1 MQRMRTKMKLRK
13 TTEITIETREVW
25 VIRRATAK
33 AQLRCAACDDQLT
46 MVTIDQAVEIVHVS
60 ARTIYR
66 WVESGQIHFWE
77 TAEGKLLIC
86 LNSLPLYPQSL
97 E

>member
-1 MQRMRTKMKLRK
+1 MKLRK

-25 VIRRATAK
+25 VIRRAATN
-33 AQLRCAACDDQLT
+33 AQLRCADCADQFT
-46 MVTIDQAVEIVHVS
+46 MVTVDQAVEIVRVS

-66 WVESGQIHFWE
+66 WVERGEIHFWE
-77 TAEGKLLIC
+77 TAEGKLLVC
-86 LNSLPLYPQSL
+86 LNSLPLYPQAL

>member
-1 MQRMRTKMKLRK
+1 
-13 TTEITIETREVW
+13 
-25 VIRRATAK
+25 
-33 AQLRCAACDDQLT
+33 

-66 WVESGQIHFWE
+66 WVENGEIHFWE
-77 TAEGKLLIC
+77 TAEGKLLVC
-86 LNSLPLYPQSL
+86 LNSLPLYPQAL